1 MSLNIVESINNEF
14 WNYADAK
21 RLSLF
26 DNSMTPIKDGVLGG
40 GGIPTKAFSPCGS
53 IVVVMKTSYTS
64 TTSFFEHAFFCK
76 ITFEPSFFK
85 LLEKNIYIT

>member
-1 MSLNIVESINNEF
+1 MSLS
-14 WNYADAK
+14 
-21 RLSLF
+21 
-26 DNSMTPIKDGVLGG
+26 DNSMAPIKDGVLGG

-53 IVVVMKTSYTS
+53 IVVVMKTSSTS
-64 TTSFFEHAFFCK
+64 TTSFCK